1 MFLNA
6 LIGASDLAQLRGSPA
21 TTLRKRENRTDL
33 DSTAFL
39 NEWNITDNTFKIR
52 DTGKGL
58 NLDLMTYSMY
68 TLAGK
73 DPDALLNATTMLLLA
88 QKTFET
94 YFQHFVSTNR
104 EPNATMGAY
113 QLIGAELNSTLLD
126 KSRELWAGRDEVPGY
141 QLNTDWKPQ
150 YSYPKLNTS
159 RTVNGTVST
168 RVEMLRMSS
177 AATWV
182 SAVSLAW
189 LICTTVV
196 LLLLQRKYLGN
207 LIRDIE
213 SIADVL
219 TLVAG
224 SESLLKL
231 ISETDPRELVKNK
244 QICTKLGW
252 FRARNGQVRWG
263 IEVVG
268 DVGLGPVEWLDG
280 PIGVVWE
287 KEEQEKDEKSRGLK
301 TWFRRS

>member
-6 LIGASDLAQLRGSPA
+6 LIGASDLVQLRGSSA
-21 TTLRKRENRTDL
+21 TTLRKRENRSDL
-33 DSTAFL
+33 DATTFM
-39 NEWNITDNTFKIR
+39 NEWDIADNTFKIR
-52 DTGKGL
+52 DTTRGL
-58 NLDLMTYSMY
+58 NLDLMSYSMY

-73 DPDALLNATTMLLLA
+73 DPDALLNSTTMLRLA
-88 QKTFET
+88 QKTFQT

-113 QLIGAELNSTLLD
+113 QLIGDEIDPALLNS
-126 KSRELWAGRDEVPGY
+126 SRELWTERDGRPDY
-141 QLNTDWKPQ
+141 QLDHDWEPQ
-150 YSYPKLNTS
+150 YSYPKLDTK
-159 RTVNGTVST
+159 RTVDGTVAT
-168 RVEMLRMSS
+168 RVEMLRMSP
-177 AATWV
+177 AATWISV
-182 SAVSLAW
+182 VSLAW
-189 LICTTVV
+189 LICTTVA
-196 LLLLQRKYLGN
+196 LLMLQRRYLGN

-231 ISETDPRELVKNK
+231 LRDTEPRDLVRNK

-252 FRARNGQVRWG
+252 FRTRSGQVRWG

-287 KEEQEKDEKSRGLK
+287 KGEKKKDENTRGPR
-301 TWFRRS
+301 TWLWQK

>member
-1 MFLNA
+1 M
-6 LIGASDLAQLRGSPA
+6 
-21 TTLRKRENRTDL
+21 
-33 DSTAFL
+33 
-39 NEWNITDNTFKIR
+39 NEWEISDNTFKIR
-52 DTGKGL
+52 DTTRGL

-73 DPDALLNATTMLLLA
+73 DPEALLNRTTMFRLA
-88 QKTFET
+88 QKTFQT

-113 QLIGAELNSTLLD
+113 QLIGDEIDPVLLNS
-126 KSRELWAGRDEVPGY
+126 SRERWSGLGDLPDLEQHR
-141 QLNTDWKPQ
+141 DWKPQ
-150 YSYPKLNTS
+150 YSYPKLDTK
-159 RTVNGTVST
+159 RTVEGTVST
-168 RVEMLRMSS
+168 RVDMLRMSPT
-177 AATWV
+177 ATWISV
-182 SAVSLAW
+182 VSLAW
-189 LICTTVV
+189 LICTTLA
-196 LLLLQRKYLGN
+196 LLMLQRRYLGN

-231 ISETDPRELVKNK
+231 IRETDPRDLVRNQ

-252 FRARNGQVRWG
+252 FRAGNGQVRWG

-280 PIGVVWE
+280 PVGVVWE
-287 KEEQEKDEKSRGLK
+287 KAEEETDVK
-301 TWFRRS
+301 TGGPRSWLRRK